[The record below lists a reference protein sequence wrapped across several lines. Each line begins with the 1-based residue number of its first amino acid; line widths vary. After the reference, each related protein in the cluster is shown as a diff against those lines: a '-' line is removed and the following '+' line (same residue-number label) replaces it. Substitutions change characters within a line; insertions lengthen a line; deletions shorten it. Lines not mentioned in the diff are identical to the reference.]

1 MWEWGRGAGTG
12 TEETGTTKAGGKGKQ
27 KTLPLAYGGHVP
39 EPTLKNEIF
48 QENAVNRLL
57 QDVQSNLLAPSP
69 LKNLE

>member
-39 EPTLKNEIF
+39 EPTLKNENISGECCKSF
-48 QENAVNRLL
+48 APRCAK
-57 QDVQSNLLAPSP
+57 QSSCSISP
-69 LKNLE
+69 